1 MKIIVKESVLR
12 KIIKEALLRE
22 FNPNNEKRSGSIG
35 DHQKGEGSLNSVSQ
49 TNDLNIVDMGYAS
62 PEKRKQWQSMGRVP
76 SRLTYPGGDPI
87 KMSAH
92 MRHLQSLYK
101 GRIEFFAY
109 NNGEY
114 IFYKLDG
121 KIGYLT
127 DTALTGY

>member
-12 KIIKEALLRE
+12 KMIKESLLRE